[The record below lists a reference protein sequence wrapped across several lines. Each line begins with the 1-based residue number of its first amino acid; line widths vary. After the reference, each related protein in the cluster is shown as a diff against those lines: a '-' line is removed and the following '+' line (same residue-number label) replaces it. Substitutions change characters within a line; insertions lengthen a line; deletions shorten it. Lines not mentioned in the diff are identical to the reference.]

1 MHQKRV
7 QIYCETK
14 GKIGERKMRRVV
26 ISQRYDLFTIVKLAG
41 MFGCGFVHQ
50 VTLSAFKV
58 THYLWII
65 SFLFIQKVN
74 IWLWPHTLFFHCLFV
89 YRFRTRSLGIHN
101 GSRIKMTDK
110 SKLPR
115 YLPSSF
121 HLDKGSSHS
130 LSEKHTIFILLICIM
145 GVCSH

>member
-1 MHQKRV
+1 MEQRKKLR
-7 QIYCETK
+7 K
-14 GKIGERKMRRVV
+14 KMRRIVV
-26 ISQRYDLFTIVKLAG
+26 SQRYDLFTIVKLAG

-50 VTLSAFKV
+50 VTLSAFNV

-65 SFLFIQKVN
+65 FLLFIQKVN

-89 YRFRTRSLGIHN
+89 YRSRTRNLSTQN
-101 GSRIKMTDK
+101 GSRIKMTKK

-115 YLPSSF
+115 YFSF
-121 HLDKGSSHS
+121 VLFAILFSFDKGSSIS